1 MTARVHM
8 FYPEAN
14 YDNEGITVSQ
24 SPIWSCLFPLS
35 NGVMVGLMPWRT
47 LWQRSRNTKGC
58 EEPGTSK
65 VDSM

>member
-14 YDNEGITVSQ
+14 YDNEGITVSH
-24 SPIWSCLFPLS
+24 SPIWSCLFSFLEWS
-35 NGVMVGLMPWRT
+35 YGRMMPWRT